1 MPVCSLV
8 KLLPLGTVDDL
19 MHYCIR
25 SSTAL
30 WGYSFDYTTNW
41 HEITVYYLISHWN
54 IAQAIVFD
62 IDWHNTMTWFPALL
76 LKTTRRVDMLD
87 DDAHKEDFMQ
97 QS

>member
-25 SSTAL
+25 SSTAP
-30 WGYSFDYTTNW
+30 WGYSFDYTTNR
-41 HEITVYYLISHWN
+41 HEITVYFLISHWN

-62 IDWHNTMTWFPALL
+62 IDGHNTMAWFPASL
-76 LKTTRRVDMLD
+76 LKTTRHINMLD
-87 DDAHKEDFMQ
+87 DDAHKVDFMQ